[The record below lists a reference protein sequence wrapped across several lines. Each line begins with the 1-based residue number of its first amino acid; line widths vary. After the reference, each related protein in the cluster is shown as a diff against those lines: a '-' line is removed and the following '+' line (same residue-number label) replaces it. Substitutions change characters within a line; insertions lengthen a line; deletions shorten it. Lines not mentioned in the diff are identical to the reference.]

1 MARRIT
7 AFFALTMGLLNIG
20 CGAPTADS
28 SGKIPAEQAD
38 QVESPQA
45 VAVDSPGQAVS
56 LFLEAL
62 RDSDEART
70 VNLMTSQARKAV
82 DSSDRVSFGLQDTQG
97 IEFQIGETRYLP
109 GKKKRAHVDVCWDRT
124 DVVFALREQESGW
137 RIAGF
142 AAPLIPNGR
151 LEYLNFE
158 DPTEMLAK
166 ISSPRRGNGSP
177 VTDASERSDRI
188 EQANAGVRDATGSRR

>member
-1 MARRIT
+1 M
-7 AFFALTMGLLNIG
+7 
-20 CGAPTADS
+20 
-28 SGKIPAEQAD
+28 
-38 QVESPQA
+38 ESPQA

-97 IEFQIGETRYLP
+97 IEFQVGENRYLP
-109 GKKKRAHVDVCWDRT
+109 GKNKRAHVDVCWDGT

-142 AAPLIPNGR
+142 AAPLVPNGR

-166 ISSPRRGNGSP
+166 ISSPRTENVSSDM
-177 VTDASERSDRI
+177 DANSRFDRV
-188 EQANAGVRDATGSRR
+188 EQADARGRDAAGSRR

>member
-1 MARRIT
+1 MARRVI
-7 AFFALTMGLLNIG
+7 ACVAVTMLLLQIG

-28 SGKIPAEQAD
+28 SGKIPAEQVD

-82 DSSDRVSFGLQDTQG
+82 DSSERVSFGLQDTQG
-97 IEFQIGETRYLP
+97 IEFQVGETRYLP
-109 GKKKRAHVDVCWDRT
+109 GKNKRAHVDVSWDGT

-142 AAPLIPNGR
+142 AAPLVPNGR

-166 ISSPRRGNGSP
+166 ISSPRAGNASA
-177 VTDASERSDRI
+177 DADVIERSDRV
-188 EQANAGVRDATGSRR
+188 EQANARVRDATGSRR

>member
-1 MARRIT
+1 MARRMT
-7 AFFALTMGLLNIG
+7 AFFCISISLLNAG
-20 CGAPTADS
+20 CGPPTADS
-28 SGKIPAEQAD
+28 SRKLPGK
-38 QVESPQA
+38 QVDLAGSPPT

-56 LFLEAL
+56 LFLQAL

-82 DSSDRVSFGLQDTQG
+82 DSSDRVSFGLQDTAG
-97 IEFQIGETRYLP
+97 IEFQVGETRYLP
-109 GKKKRAHVDVCWDRT
+109 GKKKRAHVDVSWDGT

-142 AAPLIPNGR
+142 AAPLVPNGR

-166 ISSPRRGNGSP
+166 ISSPRAGQSLP
-177 VTDASERSDRI
+177 ATDASERSDMV
-188 EQANAGVRDATGSRR
+188 EQANTRASDATGLRR

>member
-1 MARRIT
+1 MARRIS
-7 AFFALTMGLLNIG
+7 AFLAMTMALLHIG

-28 SGKIPAEQAD
+28 SGEIPAEQVG

-82 DSSDRVSFGLQDTQG
+82 DSSERVSFGLQDTQG
-97 IEFQIGETRYLP
+97 IEFQVGETRYLP
-109 GKKKRAHVDVCWDRT
+109 GKHKRAHVDVCWDGT

-142 AAPLIPNGR
+142 AAPLVPNGR

-166 ISSPRRGNGSP
+166 ISSPSVEEVSAGAD
-177 VTDASERSDRI
+177 VSERSDRV
-188 EQANAGVRDATGSRR
+188 EQANAPLRDATGSRR

>member
-1 MARRIT
+1 MA
-7 AFFALTMGLLNIG
+7 LLHIG

-28 SGKIPAEQAD
+28 SAKIPAENAD
-38 QVESPQA
+38 LVESPQA

-82 DSSDRVSFGLQDTQG
+82 DTSDRVSFGLQDTQG
-97 IEFQIGETRYLP
+97 IEFQVGETRYLP
-109 GKKKRAHVDVCWDRT
+109 GKNKRAHVDVCWDGT

-142 AAPLIPNGR
+142 AAPLVPNGR

-166 ISSPRRGNGSP
+166 ISSPRTETVSSD
-177 VTDASERSDRI
+177 TDVSSRFDRV
-188 EQANAGVRDATGSRR
+188 EQADARDRDAAGSRR

>member
-1 MARRIT
+1 MA
-7 AFFALTMGLLNIG
+7 LLHIG

-28 SGKIPAEQAD
+28 SGEIPAEQVG

-82 DSSDRVSFGLQDTQG
+82 DSSERVSFGLQDTQG
-97 IEFQIGETRYLP
+97 IEFQVGETRYLP
-109 GKKKRAHVDVCWDRT
+109 GKHKRAHVDVCWDGT

-142 AAPLIPNGR
+142 AAPLVPNGR

-166 ISSPRRGNGSP
+166 ISSPSVEEVSAGAD
-177 VTDASERSDRI
+177 VSERSDRV
-188 EQANAGVRDATGSRR
+188 EQANAPLRDATGSRR